1 MFNFPKKNDIGHC
14 SFLDMVT
21 NPQKRAET
29 YKYYDDKYE
38 ETEEEKEIFELMTK
52 RAKPHAPGFSHG
64 VRRHGCLHYTSA
76 CCIIKTW
83 NIKPITML
91 SIHANTT

>member
-1 MFNFPKKNDIGHC
+1 MFKVLTFPKKNDIGHC

-38 ETEEEKEIFELMTK
+38 ETEEEREIFEMMTK
-52 RAKPHAPGFSHG
+52 KRKDE
-64 VRRHGCLHYTSA
+64 
-76 CCIIKTW
+76 K
-83 NIKPITML
+83 
-91 SIHANTT
+91 